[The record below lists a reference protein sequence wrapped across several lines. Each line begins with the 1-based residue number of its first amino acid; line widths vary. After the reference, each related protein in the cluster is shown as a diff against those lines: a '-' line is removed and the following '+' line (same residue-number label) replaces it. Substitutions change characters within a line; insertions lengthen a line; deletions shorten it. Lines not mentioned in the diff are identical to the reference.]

1 MADSSTVAR
10 PYAKALFD
18 LASAEGALP
27 KWSAAL
33 AAAAAV
39 VGDANAKRVLAN
51 PALTDAQRAELVGS
65 VASGVAGGEALGTVH
80 GRNLLKLLAEND
92 RLPALPEIAAQFDAL
107 KAQSENKVKVTL
119 TSATAVDAALAE
131 QVTKALTQRLGR
143 AVELTLEVDA
153 SLLGGAI
160 IRADDMVI
168 DGSVRTRLQRL
179 TESLVG

>member
-1 MADSSTVAR
+1 MADTSTVAR
-10 PYAKALFD
+10 PYAKAVFD
-18 LASAEGALP
+18 LASAERALP

-33 AAAAAV
+33 GAAAAV
-39 VGDANAKRVLAN
+39 VGDANAQRALAN
-51 PALTDAQRAELVGS
+51 PALTDAQRAELVAS
-65 VASGVAGGEALGTVH
+65 VASGVAGGEVLGTAH

-92 RLPALPEIAAQFDAL
+92 RLMVLPDIAAQFDAL
-107 KAQSENKVKVTL
+107 KAQAENKVKVTFV
-119 TSATAVDAALAE
+119 SATPVDAALTE

-143 AVELTLEVDA
+143 VVELTLEVDA

-179 TESLVG
+179 TESLIG

>member
-1 MADSSTVAR
+1 MADTSTVAR

-18 LASAEGALP
+18 LASAERALP

-33 AAAAAV
+33 AVAAAV
-39 VGDANAKRVLAN
+39 IADANAKRVLAN
-51 PALTDAQRAELVGS
+51 PSLTDAQRAELVTS
-65 VASGVAGGEALGTVH
+65 VASGVAGGEVLGTLH

-92 RLPALPEIAAQFDAL
+92 RLAALPDIAAQFDAL
-107 KAQSENKVKVTL
+107 KAQAENKVKVTL
-119 TSATAVDAALAE
+119 TSATPVDAALTE
-131 QVTKALTQRLGR
+131 QVTKALTQRFGR
-143 AVELTLEVDA
+143 VVELTLEVDA

-179 TESLVG
+179 TEALVG

>member
-18 LASAEGALP
+18 LASAEHALP

-33 AAAAAV
+33 GAAAAV
-39 VGDANAKRVLAN
+39 VGDANAKRALAN
-51 PALTDAQRAELVGS
+51 PSLTEAQRAEFVAS
-65 VASGVAGGEALGTVH
+65 VAGAVPGGEALGTPH

-92 RLPALPEIAAQFDAL
+92 RLAALPEIAAQFDAL
-107 KAQSENKVKVTL
+107 KAQAENKVKVTL
-119 TSATAVDAALAE
+119 VSASPVDAALAE
-131 QVTKALTQRLGR
+131 QVTKSLTQRLGR
-143 AVELTLEVDA
+143 AVELTLTVDA